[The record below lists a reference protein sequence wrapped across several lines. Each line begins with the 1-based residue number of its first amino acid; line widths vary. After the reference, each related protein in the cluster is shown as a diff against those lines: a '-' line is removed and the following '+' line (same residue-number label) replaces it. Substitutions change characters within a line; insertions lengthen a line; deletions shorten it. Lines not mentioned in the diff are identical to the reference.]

1 MVTASATDARLQV
14 SPFRIA
20 IDQAVLDD
28 LQARLRRTRWASAL
42 GDDTWDRGASR
53 PYMAE
58 LVTYWRD
65 HYDWRRAEA
74 ELNRLA
80 HFRAEVDGVGLHF
93 ILERGR
99 GPRPFPLVLTHGFPD
114 SFVRFVALIPRLTD
128 PAAFGGDPADAF
140 DVVVPSLPGYGF
152 SDRPAKAGATFQIG
166 RRWHGLMTGLG
177 YARYGAHGGDW
188 GSTVTEQLARSH
200 GDAVAGIHLTDV
212 PFWHA
217 FQKPD
222 DASAAER
229 AYFAKVDA
237 WVQQEG
243 AYALIQ
249 GTRPATLACA
259 LGDSPLGLAA
269 WIIEKFQRWSDC
281 GGDVDSRFDKDLLL
295 TNVMIYWAT
304 NTIGT
309 ACLPYDDFANSG
321 ALRWMAEG
329 VKQWLGSSDV
339 PAAFAWF
346 PKDLSHPPREW
357 AERFFAVRRWTEM
370 PRGGHFAALE
380 EPDLLAE
387 DLRAFF
393 RPLRSTAHLQ

>member
-1 MVTASATDARLQV
+1 MPTASPAEARLDV
-14 SPFRIA
+14 SPFTV
-20 IDQAVLDD
+20 AVHDD
-28 LQARLRRTRWASAL
+28 VLVDLRTRLRQTRWTETV
-42 GDDTWDRGASR
+42 GDDAWDRGASR
-53 PYMAE
+53 PFMMQ
-58 LVTYWRD
+58 LVDYWR
-65 HYDWRRAEA
+65 HGYDWRREEA
-74 ELNRLA
+74 ALNRFA
-80 HFRAEVDGVGLHF
+80 HGRAVVDGVGLHF
-93 ILERGR
+93 IHERGR
-99 GPRPFPLVLTHGFPD
+99 GPQPFPLVLTHGFPD

-128 PAAFGGDPADAF
+128 PAAYGADPADAF

-152 SDRPAKAGATFQIG
+152 SDRPVQAGATFQIG
-166 RRWHGLMTGLG
+166 RRWHALMTGLG
-177 YARYGAHGGDW
+177 YDRYGAHGGDW

-200 GDAVAGIHLTDV
+200 ADAVAGIHLTDV

-222 DASAAER
+222 DPSPAEQ
-229 AYFAKVDA
+229 AYFADTEA
-237 WVQQEG
+237 WVRKEG

-259 LGDSPLGLAA
+259 LGDSPAGLAA
-269 WIIEKFQRWSDC
+269 WIVEKFQRWSDC
-281 GGDVDSRFDKDLLL
+281 GGDVESRFSRDLLL

-304 NTIGT
+304 GTIGT
-309 ACLPYDDFANSG
+309 SLLPYDDFANSG

-339 PAAFAWF
+339 PAAFALF
-346 PKDLSHPPREW
+346 PKDLSRPPREW
-357 AERFFAVRRWTEM
+357 AERFFAVQRWTEM

-393 RPLRSTAHLQ
+393 RPLRAARS